1 MSELNVKYT
10 FSTYTQEQV
19 RAMDD
24 RKLISE
30 GVNAPDEITRELA
43 RRLSETRIL
52 KPLSDNSTGN
62 V

>member
-52 KPLSDNSTGN
+52 KPDDQ
-62 V
+62 